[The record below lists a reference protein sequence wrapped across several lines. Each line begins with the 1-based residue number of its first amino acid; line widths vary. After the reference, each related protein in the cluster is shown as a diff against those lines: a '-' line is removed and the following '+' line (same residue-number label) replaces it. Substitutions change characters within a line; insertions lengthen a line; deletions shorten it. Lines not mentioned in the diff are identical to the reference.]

1 MAKIRIS
8 DLGQGQHPSEVLIG
22 VTTDR
27 GQETLI
33 VDRRSIRNNTL
44 DVGFPV
50 GETGE
55 YFLIELPRETMSGEW
70 RVLVPKSTLIEQEVA
85 A

>member
-1 MAKIRIS
+1 MSKIKIS
-8 DLGQGQHPSEVLIG
+8 NLGQGQHPSEVLIG

-33 VDRRSIRNNTL
+33 VDRRSINNDML
-44 DVGFPV
+44 DVGYPV
-50 GETGE
+50 GVKDD

-70 RVLVPKSTLIEQEVA
+70 RVLVLKSTVIEEIA